1 MRIAAIDIGSNSI
14 HMVIADTTAQ
24 GSFAVV
30 EREREV
36 VQIGRGS
43 FTDGRLQR
51 AAIQRTVDVLGRFVQ
66 LARRMQVDK
75 IICTATAAVREARN
89 GGEFLKLAR
98 RIAGITPRV
107 IPAEEEGR
115 LIYLAVRAALPLDE
129 KPALIVDI
137 GGGSAQFVVG
147 NQEKLRLAT
156 SVPLG
161 VVRLTE
167 KYLEDDPASRSELQK
182 LRRAIRKIAKPA
194 LEKVIE
200 AAPQKVYGSS
210 GSIHALAQA
219 CHWEKHGVA
228 IEQINGYEFTRADL
242 AGFTRRLIRMT
253 LAEREKL
260 QGLDAKRAE
269 IIVPGALV
277 LLHVLEQVDAKAVIL
292 SDYGVREGLV
302 TDYIGF
308 HAAEISRL
316 ATVEDLR
323 LRSVYALLDRFHAD
337 GVHPRHVARLAL
349 MLYDGLRTAHRLP
362 DEARTLLQYAALLH
376 DIGSVIGF
384 DGHAEHSAYVIRHGN
399 LRGLAARD
407 VNVVANVARYHSKA
421 KPRKRHEEF
430 VVLDKP
436 DRELVR
442 WLAAILRVAE
452 ALDRSHY
459 QLIRSIAVRRRG
471 KGAVLQ
477 VSARRDVELEL
488 WAARR
493 RVGLL
498 ERMLGSKSRPG
509 RVMVRLER
517 ATPRRGETAP
527 RATGTHGARE
537 GQPARRR
544 DTTLRVVTRP

>member
-14 HMVIADTTAQ
+14 HMVVADTAAQ
-24 GSFAVV
+24 GSFTVV

-43 FTDGRLQR
+43 FEDGRLQ
-51 AAIQRTVDVLGRFVQ
+51 ADAIQRSVDVLGRFVQ

-89 GGEFLKLAR
+89 GGEFLQMAR

-107 IPAEEEGR
+107 IPGEEEGR
-115 LIYLAVRAALPLDE
+115 LIYLAVRAALPLDD
-129 KPALIVDI
+129 KPSLIVDI
-137 GGGSAQFVVG
+137 GGGSAQLVVG
-147 NQEKLRLAT
+147 DKDKLRLAT
-156 SVPLG
+156 SMPLG

-167 KYLEDDPASRSELQK
+167 KFLEDDPPSAKEIQK
-182 LRRAIRKIAKPA
+182 LRRAIRKLAKPA
-194 LEKVIE
+194 LEKVLE
-200 AAPQKVYGSS
+200 AKPAKVYGSS

-219 CHWEKHGVA
+219 CHWERHGAA
-228 IEQINGYEFTRADL
+228 IEQINGYALKRSDL
-242 AGFTRRLIRMT
+242 EAFTRRLVKMT

-277 LLHVLEQVDAKAVIL
+277 LLHVLDEVEADAVIL

-323 LRSVYALLDRFHAD
+323 LRSVYTLLDRFHAD
-337 GVHPRHVARLAL
+337 GVHPRHVAKLAL
-349 MLYDGLRTAHRLP
+349 ELYDGLRTAHRLP

-376 DIGSVIGF
+376 DIGSVVGF

-430 VVLDKP
+430 AVLDKS
-436 DRELVR
+436 DRRLVR

-459 QLIRSIAVRRRG
+459 QLIKSLSVRRRG
-471 KGAVLQ
+471 RGAVIS
-477 VSARRDVELEL
+477 VTARRDVELEL

-498 ERMLGSKSRPG
+498 GRMLGTKGKPG
-509 RVMVRLER
+509 RVMVNVESAAR
-517 ATPRRGETAP
+517 AREAP
-527 RATGTHGARE
+527 QRATGTHGARE

>member
-1 MRIAAIDIGSNSI
+1 VRIAAIDIGSNSI

-24 GSFAVV
+24 GSFSVV

-51 AAIQRTVDVLGRFVQ
+51 DAIQRTVDVLGRFVQ

-98 RIAGITPRV
+98 RIAGVTPRV

-115 LIYLAVRAALPLDE
+115 LIYLAVRAALPLDK

-147 NQEKLRLAT
+147 DQEKLRLAT

-182 LRRAIRKIAKPA
+182 LRRAIRKLAKPA
-194 LEKVIE
+194 LEKVVE
-200 AAPQKVYGSS
+200 AAPQAVYGSS

-228 IEQINGYEFTRADL
+228 IDQINGYEFTRADL
-242 AGFTRRLIRMT
+242 AGFTRRLMRMT

-323 LRSVYALLDRFHAD
+323 LRSVYALLDRFHSD
-337 GVHPRHVARLAL
+337 GVHPRHVARMAL

-421 KPRKRHEEF
+421 KPRKRNELFRALE
-430 VVLDKP
+430 KR
-436 DRELVR
+436 DRALVR

-459 QLIRSIAVRRRG
+459 QLIRSISVRRRG
-471 KGAVLQ
+471 KGAVLH
-477 VSARRDVELEL
+477 VTARRDVGLEL

-509 RVMVRLER
+509 RVMVRLDR
-517 ATPRRGETAP
+517 AAPRRGENAP

>member
-14 HMVIADTTAQ
+14 HMVVADTAAQ

-43 FTDGRLQR
+43 FSDGRLQGD
-51 AAIQRTVDVLGRFVQ
+51 AIQRSVDVLARFVQ

-89 GGEFLKLAR
+89 GGEFLQMAR
-98 RIAGITPRV
+98 RVAGITPRV
-107 IPAEEEGR
+107 IPGEEEGR
-115 LIYLAVRAALPLDE
+115 LIYLAVRAALPLGP

-137 GGGSAQFVVG
+137 GGGSAQLVVG
-147 NQEKLRLAT
+147 DQEKLRLAT

-161 VVRLTE
+161 AVRLTE
-167 KYLEDDPASRSELQK
+167 KFLDDDPPSAKEIQK
-182 LRRAIRKIAKPA
+182 LRRAIRKLAKPA
-194 LEKVIE
+194 LEKVLE
-200 AAPQKVYGSS
+200 NAPQTVYGSS
-210 GSIHALAQA
+210 GSIHALAEA
-219 CHWEKHGVA
+219 CHWQKHGSA
-228 IEQINGYEFTRADL
+228 IEQINGYVFKRDDL
-242 AGFTRRLIRMT
+242 AAFTRRLMRMT

-277 LLHVLEQVDAKAVIL
+277 LLHVLDQVDAKAVIL

-337 GVHPRHVARLAL
+337 GAHPRHVARLAL
-349 MLYDGLRTAHRLP
+349 ELFDGLRTAHKLP

-376 DIGSVIGF
+376 DIGSVVGF
-384 DGHAEHSAYVIRHGN
+384 DGHAVHSAYIIRHGN

-407 VNVVANVARYHSKA
+407 VNLVANVARYHSKA
-421 KPRKRHEEF
+421 KPRKRDENF
-430 VVLDKP
+430 RALDKS
-436 DRELVR
+436 DRRLVR

-459 QLIRSIAVRRRG
+459 QLIRTVAVRRRG
-471 KGAVLQ
+471 RGAVIH

-493 RVGLL
+493 RVSLL
-498 ERMLGSKSRPG
+498 ERMLGTKAHRG
-509 RVMVRLER
+509 RVMVKVDPVV
-517 ATPRRGETAP
+517 ARRTEAP
-527 RATGTHGARE
+527 RATGTHGARD
-537 GQPARRR
+537 GQPAARRR
-544 DTTLRVVTRP
+544 ETDLRVVTRP